1 MGDNMNKTVG
11 LIAATATVFHPDDSV
26 NCDIIPSYAQML
38 HASGV
43 AGVFVNGTTGEGMSL
58 SLSDRR
64 ATAERWVN
72 AAPEGFKVIIHVGHT
87 CQQESCGLALHAARI
102 GAAAVGEI
110 GPVFYRPDTV
120 DALADYIAATASAAP
135 ELPYYYYHM
144 PSMNQIKFPM
154 LELLKRMRDV
164 SNFAGIKYT
173 FEDLDDYERCI
184 RFADGK
190 YDVLFGRDERL
201 LEAIRRGAQGA
212 VGSTYGIMAPLY
224 RKLTRAFHV
233 GDKVEA
239 QRLQDLASI
248 TIKIIADTGAFFSA
262 IKAILSELGLDVSPK
277 VHLPLTTLDTDAIA
291 KLISDLKA
299 EGAWKYINAFDFKE
313 SCPSDP
319 YNEKEHMI

>member
-1 MGDNMNKTVG
+1 MSIHLPPNNGGTERKANQPSHRGQKMGDNMNKTVG

-87 CQQESCGLALHAARI
+87 CQQESYGLALHAARI

-120 DALADYIAATASAAP
+120 DALADYVAATASAAP

-144 PSMNQIKFPM
+144 PIMNQIKFPM
-154 LELLKRMRDV
+154 LELLKRIRDV
-164 SNFAGIKYT
+164 ANFAGIKYT

-201 LEAIRRGAQGA
+201 LEAMRRGA
-212 VGSTYGIMAPLY
+212 
-224 RKLTRAFHV
+224 H
-233 GDKVEA
+233 
-239 QRLQDLASI
+239 
-248 TIKIIADTGAFFSA
+248 
-262 IKAILSELGLDVSPK
+262 
-277 VHLPLTTLDTDAIA
+277 TLA
-291 KLISDLKA
+291 KLS
-299 EGAWKYINAFDFKE
+299 EGAWAPAIEVAALYAYAGMNTQAVEWFERATEGRDPNMPYMNVWPLTPSLRSDAAFLDVLRRVGLPLVE
-313 SCPSDP
+313 A
-319 YNEKEHMI
+319 